1 MHLFQKAIQSVNMLI
16 KTTAQK
22 VIISGR
28 GSQRIMHCSFLLKGK
43 EKLLMELLLLSPHH
57 FKNCFANP
65 SQQIVILSGPTQSSG
80 CEHSRV
86 ITE

>member
-1 MHLFQKAIQSVNMLI
+1 MLI
-16 KTTAQK
+16 KTTEQK
-22 VIISGR
+22 VISGS
-28 GSQRIMHCSFLLKGK
+28 GSEIMRHCSLPLKGK

-80 CEHSRV
+80 CEHSVV
-86 ITE
+86 IIE